1 MSPTALPTPA
11 PSTEILPGKRVNSL
25 TGQIDAAFA
34 LPPAAIANCNS
45 DTTSVQSLSP
55 VNSDSSYRPLS
66 PPSIPSASSRAEKAP
81 TASRKKTS
89 AAASQAHAS
98 NQDGYT
104 IPPPPT
110 RSRKIIQ
117 MKPRGQAEAQ
127 DENLD
132 LAKNHPAIAPSSQV
146 TDTKTATAAA
156 AAAGSKRKQ
165 SGSGGPTT
173 AAGRKIAR
181 KTAHSLIERRRRS
194 KMNEEFGVLK
204 SMIPACNGSDMHK
217 LAILQASIEYMSYL
231 EKCLADLKSAHSHC
245 QPTAYQHRQQAP
257 FRATPY
263 SDAPT
268 AGSAL
273 AEQLD
278 EDEEMEEACSPHSM
292 RPRGSTTASITNYSH
307 QPSIS
312 PAILPSSHT
321 SPLITTNHR
330 SSYSYYSANSSAVT
344 SPAFEP
350 QAKAGGPNYSTF
362 SLTSPALAPQDRAS
376 GSVKGL
382 EQVDQEATAA
392 LLMLNTDRRSWS
404 GPSGARGM
412 SVKDLLSG

>member
-1 MSPTALPTPA
+1 MSPTSLPTPA

-25 TGQIDAAFA
+25 TGQIDGAFA

-45 DTTSVQSLSP
+45 DTTSVKSLSP
-55 VNSDSSYRPLS
+55 VNSDSSYRPVS
-66 PPSIPSASSRAEKAP
+66 PPSIPSASSRSGKPP
-81 TASRKKTS
+81 TATRRRSS
-89 AAASQAHAS
+89 AAATQANAS
-98 NQDGYT
+98 NQNGYT

-117 MKPRGQAEAQ
+117 MKPRGQAETQGESLGFA
-127 DENLD
+127 NI
-132 LAKNHPAIAPSSQV
+132 HPAIAPSSQGK
-146 TDTKTATAAA
+146 DTKSATT
-156 AAAGSKRKQ
+156 AAGSKRKQ

-204 SMIPACNGSDMHK
+204 NMIPACNGSDMHK

-245 QPTAYQHRQQAP
+245 QPTAHQQGQQAP

-263 SDAPT
+263 SDGPT
-268 AGSAL
+268 ADSAVG
-273 AEQLD
+273 EESD
-278 EDEEMEEACSPHSM
+278 EDEEMEEVPSPHSM
-292 RPRGSTTASITNYSH
+292 RPRGSIATGTAGYSH
-307 QPSIS
+307 QSSIS

-330 SSYSYYSANSSAVT
+330 PSYSYYSANSSALP

-350 QAKAGGPNYSTF
+350 QTQAGGPSYSTF
-362 SLTSPALAPQDRAS
+362 SLTSPALRPQDGGS

-382 EQVDQEATAA
+382 EQGDHEATAA
-392 LLMLNTDRRSWS
+392 LLMLNTDRRNWS
-404 GPSGARGM
+404 GPSGGRGM